1 MATAHKAYGLKLR
14 NDAKE
19 ERHEVERLLN
29 VVERMDQKRDRM
41 SCALESRVE
50 EAMDVRVLRASL
62 IVWLLHSNT
71 TNTGTKLCTGDD
83 V

>member
-1 MATAHKAYGLKLR
+1 MAIAHKAYGLKLR
-14 NDAKE
+14 DDAKE

-50 EAMDVRVLRASL
+50 EAMDVRGVR
-62 IVWLLHSNT
+62 VWCSSHVI
-71 TNTGTKLCTGDD
+71 K
-83 V
+83 

>member
-62 IVWLLHSNT
+62 IV
-71 TNTGTKLCTGDD
+71 
-83 V
+83 

>member
-41 SCALESRVE
+41 SCALESRVD
-50 EAMDVRVLRASL
+50 EAMDVRYVRALTHCVDTSL
-62 IVWLLHSNT
+62 QHNKHRYKTLHRR
-71 TNTGTKLCTGDD
+71 
-83 V
+83 